1 MASVTRRARASVE
14 TDTSLS
20 MEERLQE
27 ALERLLARGL
37 TITAL
42 SIDALAREA
51 GIARATFYLHFRD
64 KGELVARLIARVED
78 EVVGAGGLWFV
89 HAEDAR
95 FEDLRA
101 AMARFFEAYM
111 KHQAILAAAAETAPY
126 DTQVATLHKRMLE
139 RFVGESRQAVQ
150 RIAASGR
157 AHDDLRVAGVD
168 LEDDAWGRGPDE
180 KSRRFGGSCGATDP
194 RCLTV
199 DVGEFE
205 VAAGGC
211 GGQEFA
217 RPVRGLVDRERSGC
231 VREAAPNGGVLGERG
246 RRDDLDVSVR

>member
-1 MASVTRRARASVE
+1 MASVTRRARPGNDAE
-14 TDTSLS
+14 TALS
-20 MEERLQE
+20 MEERLQL

-37 TITAL
+37 TITAI

-101 AMARFFEAYM
+101 AMARFFAAYR
-111 KHQAILAAAAETAPY
+111 KHHAILAAAAETAPY
-126 DTQVATLHKRMLE
+126 DSQVATLHKRMLE
-139 RFVGESRQAVQ
+139 RFVAESSQAVK

-157 AHDDLRVAGVD
+157 AHADLPPMVAEVLSWSVNHTYVQYGEG
-168 LEDDAWGRGPDE
+168 LDDA
-180 KSRRFGGSCGATDP
+180 A
-194 RCLTV
+194 
-199 DVGEFE
+199 
-205 VAAGGC
+205 
-211 GGQEFA
+211 
-217 RPVRGLVDRERSGC
+217 
-231 VREAAPNGGVLGERG
+231 REAFIDTWTHVVWHAIFASKN
-246 RRDDLDVSVR
+246 

>member
-1 MASVTRRARASVE
+1 MVSVTRRARPANE
-14 TDTSLS
+14 ADAAPG
-20 MEERLQE
+20 MEERLQQ

-37 TITAL
+37 TITAI

-64 KGELVARLIARVED
+64 KGELIARLIARVED

-101 AMARFFEAYM
+101 AMARFFAAYM

-126 DTQVATLHKRMLE
+126 DTQVAALHKRMLE
-139 RFVGESRQAVQ
+139 RFVAESRQAVQ

-157 AHDDLRVAGVD
+157 AHVGLPPMVA
-168 LEDDAWGRGPDE
+168 
-180 KSRRFGGSCGATDP
+180 
-194 RCLTV
+194 
-199 DVGEFE
+199 E
-205 VAAGGC
+205 VLSWSVNHTYVQYGK
-211 GGQEFA
+211 
-217 RPVRGLVDRERSGC
+217 GLNEAE
-231 VREAAPNGGVLGERG
+231 REAFIDTWTHVVWHTIFATRT
-246 RRDDLDVSVR
+246 